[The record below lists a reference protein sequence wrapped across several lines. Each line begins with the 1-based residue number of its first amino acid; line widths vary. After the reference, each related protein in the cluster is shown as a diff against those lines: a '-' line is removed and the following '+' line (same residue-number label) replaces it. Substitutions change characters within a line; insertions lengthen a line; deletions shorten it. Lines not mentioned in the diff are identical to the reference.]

1 MLLALA
7 VLCLTAG
14 LTVAVGRA
22 TGTADP
28 SVTPL
33 TTIGVLALLGVF
45 VVDARAVR
53 GTIDAHLPALRSSGA
68 RLGWIVEEARGFVQR
83 LDPLDRDAVV
93 PTELIAALNA
103 WAARADALVA
113 SRFADWA
120 PCYRRNLP
128 APLVPGA
135 PVREALSWLT
145 AGRYHLLRNHLSE
158 LSGSRHHGILS

>member
-1 MLLALA
+1 MGTARPRDRVPSAPGRARYDGRMLSRSAGVLLALA

-33 TTIGVLALLGVF
+33 TMIGVLALLGVF

-68 RLGWIVEEARGFVQR
+68 RLGWIV
-83 LDPLDRDAVV
+83 
-93 PTELIAALNA
+93 
-103 WAARADALVA
+103 
-113 SRFADWA
+113 
-120 PCYRRNLP
+120 
-128 APLVPGA
+128 
-135 PVREALSWLT
+135 
-145 AGRYHLLRNHLSE
+145 
-158 LSGSRHHGILS
+158 